1 MTDSQRAAYN
11 AHRRELYHKQG
22 EAARKRRRERERS
35 RYHSL
40 EGEQKRDRNA
50 RRAKLERDR
59 YNKLT
64 KEELELRNARRR
76 ERAKQKK
83 LAAAN
88 GGNSSSIGSVGG
100 GNSKSEGYV
109 TSGGGGMH
117 VSTVESGVGK
127 MGYGEGQVRSDQ
139 HHQGMVSED
148 AIADAVSAAA
158 EVAERAIGS
167 IMDDSAV
174 TGVMDSV
181 PDGENGAVEI

>member
-22 EAARKRRRERERS
+22 EDARKRRRERERS

-40 EGEQKRDRNA
+40 EGEQKRERNA

-64 KEELELRNARRR
+64 KEELEMRNARRR

-83 LAAAN
+83 LVN
-88 GGNSSSIGSVGG
+88 G
-100 GNSKSEGYV
+100 
-109 TSGGGGMH
+109 TAGGGGGVH
-117 VSTVESGVGK
+117 VSSVESGGDK
-127 MGYGEGQVRSDQ
+127 MGYGEGERQVPAAAESGEIGQ
-139 HHQGMVSED
+139 HPDGMAED

-167 IMDDSAV
+167 MMDDTTVSAV
-174 TGVMDSV
+174 MDPV
-181 PDGENGAVEI
+181 PDGENRTVEL